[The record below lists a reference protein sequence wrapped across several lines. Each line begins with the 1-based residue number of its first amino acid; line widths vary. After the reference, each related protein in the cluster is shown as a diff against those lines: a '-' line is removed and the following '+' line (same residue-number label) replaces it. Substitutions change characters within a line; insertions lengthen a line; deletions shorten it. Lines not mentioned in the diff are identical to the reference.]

1 VPSVLAWLGLVSYSL
16 YLLHPLLIDVYD
28 AMPLAHGH
36 RPAGLQV
43 ALGIGFLV
51 VLLACCA
58 LTYYLVEAPMQRL
71 GRRVAAQLDARF
83 GPDRLHAR
91 RPLRL
96 RLAVGREPPLPHG
109 GGPTVSTTPG

>member
-1 VPSVLAWLGLVSYSL
+1 MALRHLRVPSVLAWLGLVSYSL

-43 ALGIGFLV
+43 ALGIGFLA

-58 LTYYLVEAPMQRL
+58 LTYHLVEAPMQRL
-71 GRRVAAQLDARF
+71 GRQVTARLDARF
-83 GPDRLHAR
+83 GPDRADAR
-91 RPLRL
+91 LQPARPLRL
-96 RLAVGREPPLPHG
+96 MLAG
-109 GGPTVSTTPG
+109 GHDR